1 MPMTRFRSM
10 AFLVALCLGALTLV
24 SATPSQA
31 EFRLGIQGGLNSSKF
46 SGDTPSNTKYTSRSG
61 LMYGVVGDFRLSD
74 DAWLSIQPMVQQR
87 GTNSEV
93 SENSATEPVPG
104 RSVETDYF
112 ALPVLVRIYA
122 DNKKVYVLGGF
133 NVGFLTK
140 AELVDPDGTRQDVES
155 YLTSTDLAM
164 DFGFGGMFPVR
175 GALLNV
181 ELRYEQGLLNQS
193 NNNEDPEETGIPT
206 RLRQSGFQFLA
217 GIQWPLGGK

>member
-1 MPMTRFRSM
+1 
-10 AFLVALCLGALTLV
+10 
-24 SATPSQA
+24 
-31 EFRLGIQGGLNSSKF
+31 
-46 SGDTPSNTKYTSRSG
+46 
-61 LMYGVVGDFRLSD
+61 
-74 DAWLSIQPMVQQR
+74 MVQQR
-87 GTNSEV
+87 GTTSEF
-93 SENSATEPVPG
+93 SENSASEPVPG
-104 RSVETDYF
+104 PTVEADYF

-181 ELRYEQGLLNQS
+181 ELRYEQGLLNLS
-193 NNNEDPEETGIPT
+193 NNNEDPEETVIPT